1 MATGSSAP
9 PGPGPTPF
17 SRRAILLLVA
27 VWAGFAA
34 LYSGATLDERGLYF
48 GGDQAEL
55 LRKADETLAGRPPL
69 VGAHS
74 REGLFHPGPLFVYL
88 LAGVKAVSGHREA
101 VTLSVASVLCSTSVL
116 FLSLLT
122 LRLSRSAVLAAA
134 LPLLFVFNFTYLI
147 YLRFLWN
154 VTIVIPALAA
164 AYALLAA
171 LDRPRAWVL
180 PALAA
185 VLALAAQAHMGFVP
199 LVAWLG
205 CAALGRVLLEGPRE
219 RARELALAAGVF
231 VLAFSPVLWEA
242 ASHRG
247 GNLAKIAARF
257 ASPSEKHSVAEVLSA
272 VDRLAAEVLAGGPG
286 VRLAF
291 LAGSLLALAA
301 ASLRWSESRRELR
314 FQLVVLAGSWL
325 VFLASVRA
333 IPEPIETYYLRPVW
347 ILVAAT
353 VISGASALLSFF
365 PTARARSVASWVCAG
380 LVLVSVFRPALETR
394 RRFAGTAWNSWP
406 LSELREVAQAIRTQA
421 GPSEPPRV
429 LLDYRPGDLGGAKP
443 SIDYLLGRLGVERS
457 DSADAPRLLVAV
469 VAEDP
474 SDAWVEVLRTE
485 RFRLLRP
492 RDP

>member
-1 MATGSSAP
+1 MGTDSSAHS
-9 PGPGPTPF
+9 GSAPTPP
-17 SRRAILLLVA
+17 SRRTILLLVA
-27 VWAGFAA
+27 VWIGFAA
-34 LYSGATLDERGLYF
+34 LYSGATLDESRIYF

-55 LRKADETLAGRPPL
+55 LRKADETLRGRPPL

-74 REGLFHPGPLFVYL
+74 RGGLFHPGPLFVYV
-88 LAGVKAVSGHREA
+88 LAGVQALTGHREA
-101 VTLSVASVLCSTSVL
+101 VTLSVLSVLCSSSLL

-122 LRLSRSAVLAAA
+122 LRLSRSAVLAAV

-171 LDRPRAWVL
+171 LDTRRAWVL

-199 LVAWLG
+199 LVGWLG
-205 CAALGRVLLEGPRE
+205 CAALGRVLLEKPRE
-219 RARELALAAGVF
+219 RARELALAAGVL
-231 VLAFSPVLWEA
+231 VLAFAPVLWEA
-242 ASHRG
+242 AVHEG

-257 ASPSEKHSVAEVLSA
+257 TSPSERHPLPEVFAA
-272 VDRLAAEVLAGGPG
+272 VDRMAAEILPGGPG
-286 VRLAF
+286 VRLVL

-301 ASLRWSESRRELR
+301 ATLRREAFR
-314 FQLVVLAGSWL
+314 REPGFQLVVLAGSWI
-325 VFLASVRA
+325 VFLMSVRA

-347 ILVAAT
+347 ILMAAT

-365 PTARARSVASWVCAG
+365 PTARARSAAGWVCAG
-380 LVLVSVFRPALETR
+380 LVLASVYQPALETK

-421 GPSEPPRV
+421 GSSRASRV
-429 LLDYRPGDLGGAKP
+429 RLEYRPGDLGGGAP
-443 SIDYLLGRLGVERS
+443 SVDYLLGRLGVERT

-469 VAEDP
+469 VAEET
-474 SDAWVEVLRTE
+474 SAAWIEVLRTE